1 MENRLVIKK
10 IDFISSF
17 DIYKQDIKIKLYH
30 NNIIL
35 ISNIFWDYPN
45 NQIINWKFIF
55 DYNKSK
61 PINFM
66 ILDDELF
73 NEDNIIG
80 QVTIEPNKLVSDILL
95 TRFDKLLIHDD
106 KSFEYFNLPEPITL
120 ELDIIKES
128 TLIGKIVIDQY
139 IIPKQFTTILKCGN
153 GWDFPDLN
161 PKLNNFP
168 LKKDNEIY
176 QHIKIIDDKF
186 GIDDKSKFD
195 LYSEAFSRI
204 IDEPENNPPLCFG
217 IIGPDNF
224 GKTNFMHNLK
234 NKIIAKEGHYKNDL
248 NPQKIIINFNAW
260 TFESDDTIWASILMN
275 IHDALEQKIGKN
287 KMKWIRVK
295 NALFPDFKSLIFVIL
310 KLLIPVILLI
320 FVIIF
325 NSQINM
331 ISSIIMSFV
340 TAFSFLFLV
349 SDVFSF
355 IKNII
360 FSIADDILKNM
371 EKPDWRKKIGFMN
384 EVKNEFFNFI
394 NPIIKDNNFRLIL
407 MIDDLDRCSVEK
419 IYTVIKALSLL
430 KNSDCP
436 IYIFITYDS
445 IKINDAIKTYYKT
458 KYQINTYQSKILLE
472 KLINIPFC
480 LPCKNI
486 SENLTLINQY
496 INEEYFLNLPKDLI
510 KKIPEEMKI
519 YNNGILDID
528 KTIENYYIYK
538 FPDGDL
544 SNKKRII
551 EEIMSCDSILDTSAI
566 ELSNVVNVIV
576 NTKGEQTSDK
586 LSQIELSIKRNNLT
600 INLLENYYQY
610 IIKIEKD
617 YPNKTRLN
625 NIKNQIYIKF
635 IHLKKDYTNNYYI
648 SLDDTEIKTFQ
659 KIISDTKNS
668 KTVLNNYQVKKI
680 INIYSIARFLL
691 PIFLQS
697 KKQILFYLIVLTENW
712 EDIIIE
718 LTKEINKVK
727 INLSFEHNKVHLEE
741 KNLLDFFI
749 NNDFIQNKL
758 NEFIKVG
765 DFKNYL
771 TKFDIKII
779 DFIELEPYIFNLD
792 RCLIFGN

>member
-35 ISNIFWDYPN
+35 LSNIFWDYPN

-106 KSFEYFNLPEPITL
+106 KSFEYFNFPEPITL

-224 GKTNFMHNLK
+224 GKTNFIHNLK
-234 NKIIAKEGHYKNDL
+234 NKIIAKEGHYKNNL

-310 KLLIPVILLI
+310 KLMIPIILLI

-371 EKPDWRKKIGFMN
+371 EKPDWSKKIGFMN

-486 SENLTLINQY
+486 SENLALLDKY
-496 INEEYFLNLPKDLI
+496 IDDECFLNLPKDLI

-544 SNKKRII
+544 SDKKKII
-551 EEIMSCDSILDTSAI
+551 EEIISCDSILDNAI
-566 ELSNVVNVIV
+566 EFSNVVNVIV

-625 NIKNQIYIKF
+625 NIKNQIYVKF
-635 IHLKKDYTNNYYI
+635 IHLKKDYTNNYYT
-648 SLDDTEIKTFQ
+648 SLDDNEIKTFQ

-668 KTVLNNYQVKKI
+668 KTILNNYQVKKI

-727 INLSFEHNKVHLEE
+727 MNLLSGKCSEE

-749 NNDFIQNKL
+749 NNNYIQNKL
-758 NEFIKVG
+758 NEFIKVD

>member
-55 DYNKSK
+55 DYNKLK

-106 KSFEYFNLPEPITL
+106 ESFEYFNLPEPITL

-234 NKIIAKEGHYKNDL
+234 NKIIAKEGHYKNNL

-275 IHDALEQKIGKN
+275 IHDALEEKIGKN

-310 KLLIPVILLI
+310 KLLIPSILLI

-371 EKPDWRKKIGFMN
+371 EKPDWSKKIGFMN

-496 INEEYFLNLPKDLI
+496 INEECFLNLPSELI

-544 SNKKRII
+544 SDKKKII
-551 EEIMSCDSILDTSAI
+551 EEIISCDSILDNAI
-566 ELSNVVNVIV
+566 EFANVVNVIV

-625 NIKNQIYIKF
+625 NIKNQIYVKF
-635 IHLKKDYTNNYYI
+635 IHLKKDYTNNYYT

-727 INLSFEHNKVHLEE
+727 MNLLSGKCSEE

-749 NNDFIQNKL
+749 NNNYIQNKSDNFL
-758 NEFIKVG
+758 KIDE
-765 DFKNYL
+765 FKNYL

>member
-17 DIYKQDIKIKLYH
+17 DVYKQDIKIKLYH
-30 NNIIL
+30 NNISL
-35 ISNIFWDYPN
+35 TSEIFWDYPN
-45 NQIINWKFIF
+45 NEIINWKFIF
-55 DYNKSK
+55 PYKKSK
-61 PINFM
+61 SIDFL

-80 QVTIEPNKLVSDILL
+80 QVTIEPNKLVIDSSLL
-95 TRFDKLLIHDD
+95 THFNKSLIHSDD
-106 KSFEYFNLPEPITL
+106 SFEYFDFPEPITL
-120 ELDIIKES
+120 EMNIIKE
-128 TLIGKIVIDQY
+128 LKIIGKIVIDQY
-139 IIPKQFTTILKCGN
+139 IIPIQFASILKCGN
-153 GWDFPDLN
+153 GWDFPDLH

-168 LKKDNEIY
+168 LKKNNEIY

-186 GIDDKSKFD
+186 GIDEKSKFD

-204 IDEPENNPPLCFG
+204 IDEPENKPPLCFG

-224 GKTNFMHNLK
+224 GKSNFMHNLK
-234 NKIIAKEGHYKNDL
+234 NKIIAKEGHYKNNL
-248 NPQKIIINFNAW
+248 NSQKIIINFNAW

-275 IHDALEQKIGKN
+275 IHDALEEKIGKN
-287 KMKWIRVK
+287 MMKWIRVK
-295 NALFPDFKSLIFVIL
+295 NALFPDLRSLIFIIL
-310 KLLIPVILLI
+310 KILIPIILLI
-320 FVIIF
+320 LIIIF

-331 ISSIIMSFV
+331 ISSIVISFI

-371 EKPDWRKKIGFMN
+371 EKPDWSKKIGFMN

-458 KYQINTYQSKILLE
+458 KYQINTHQSKILLE

-486 SENLTLINQY
+486 SENLSLINQY
-496 INEEYFLNLPKDLI
+496 IDEEYFLNLPKDLI

-519 YNNGILDID
+519 YNNDILDID
-528 KTIENYYIYK
+528 KTIENYYIHK
-538 FPDGDL
+538 FPNGEL
-544 SNKKRII
+544 SDKKRIL
-551 EEIMSCDSILDTSAI
+551 EEIKLLDDINNNSTI
-566 ELSNVVNVIV
+566 ELSNSVNVVI
-576 NTKGEQTSDK
+576 NTKGEQISDK
-586 LSQIELSIKRNNLT
+586 LEQIELSIKRSNLT

-617 YPNKTRLN
+617 YSNQTRLN
-625 NIKNQIYIKF
+625 NIKNQIYVKF
-635 IHLKKDYTNNYYI
+635 IHLKKDYTNNYYT
-648 SLDDTEIKTFQ
+648 SLDDNEIKTFQ

-718 LTKEINKVK
+718 LTKEINKIK
-727 INLSFEHNKVHLEE
+727 MNLLSKECLEE
-741 KNLLDFFI
+741 KNLIDFFI
-749 NNDFIQNKL
+749 NNDFIQNKSDNFL
-758 NEFIKVG
+758 KIDE
-765 DFKNYL
+765 FKNYL

>member
-17 DIYKQDIKIKLYH
+17 DVYKQDIKIKLYH
-30 NNIIL
+30 NNISLTSEIL
-35 ISNIFWDYPN
+35 WDYPN
-45 NQIINWKFIF
+45 NEIINWKFIF

-80 QVTIEPNKLVSDILL
+80 QVTIEPNKLVIDSFLL
-95 TRFDKLLIHDD
+95 TSFNKSLIHSDD
-106 KSFEYFNLPEPITL
+106 SFEYFDFPEPITL

-128 TLIGKIVIDQY
+128 KLIGKIVIDQY
-139 IIPKQFTTILKCGN
+139 IIPKQFTSILKCGN
-153 GWDFPDLN
+153 GWNYPDLN

-186 GIDDKSKFD
+186 GIDEKSKFD

-204 IDEPENNPPLCFG
+204 IDEPENKPPLCFG

-234 NKIIAKEGHYKNDL
+234 NKIIAKEGHYKNNL

-310 KLLIPVILLI
+310 KLLIPIILLI
-320 FVIIF
+320 LIIIF

-331 ISSIIMSFV
+331 ISSIIMSV
-340 TAFSFLFLV
+340 ITGFSFLFLV

-371 EKPDWRKKIGFMN
+371 EKPDWSKKIGFMN

-419 IYTVIKALSLL
+419 IYTVIKALLLL

-486 SENLTLINQY
+486 SENLSLINHY
-496 INEEYFLNLPKDLI
+496 IDEECFLNLPKDLI

-544 SNKKRII
+544 SDKKKII
-551 EEIMSCDSILDTSAI
+551 EEIISCDSILDNAI
-566 ELSNVVNVIV
+566 ELSNSVNVIV

-586 LSQIELSIKRNNLT
+586 LAQIELSIKRNNLT

-625 NIKNQIYIKF
+625 NIKNQIYVKF
-635 IHLKKDYTNNYYI
+635 IHLKKDYTNNYYT
-648 SLDDTEIKTFQ
+648 SLDDNEIKTFQ

-668 KTVLNNYQVKKI
+668 KTLLNNYQVKKI

-727 INLSFEHNKVHLEE
+727 INLSSKECSEE

-749 NNDFIQNKL
+749 NNNFIQNKSDNFL
-758 NEFIKVG
+758 KIDE
-765 DFKNYL
+765 FKNYL
-771 TKFDIKII
+771 SKFDIKII
-779 DFIELEPYIFNLD
+779 DFIELEPYIFNFD
-792 RCLIFGN
+792 ICFIFGN

>member
-17 DIYKQDIKIKLYH
+17 DVYKQDIKIKLYH
-30 NNIIL
+30 NNISL
-35 ISNIFWDYPN
+35 TSEIFWDYPN
-45 NQIINWKFIF
+45 NEIINWKFIF

-80 QVTIEPNKLVSDILL
+80 QVTIEPNKLVIDSFLL
-95 TRFDKLLIHDD
+95 TSFNKSLIHSDD
-106 KSFEYFNLPEPITL
+106 SFEYFDFPEPITL

-128 TLIGKIVIDQY
+128 KLIGKIVIDQY
-139 IIPKQFTTILKCGN
+139 IIPKQFTSILKCGN
-153 GWDFPDLN
+153 GWNYPDLN

-186 GIDDKSKFD
+186 GIDEKSKFD

-204 IDEPENNPPLCFG
+204 IDEPENKPPLCFG

-234 NKIIAKEGHYKNDL
+234 NKIIAKEGHYKNNL

-310 KLLIPVILLI
+310 KLLIPIILLI
-320 FVIIF
+320 LIIIF

-331 ISSIIMSFV
+331 ISSIIMSV
-340 TAFSFLFLV
+340 ITGFSFLFLV

-371 EKPDWRKKIGFMN
+371 EKPDWSKKIGFMN

-419 IYTVIKALSLL
+419 IYTVIKALLLL

-486 SENLTLINQY
+486 SENLSLINHY
-496 INEEYFLNLPKDLI
+496 IDEECFLNLPKDLI

-544 SNKKRII
+544 SDKKKII
-551 EEIMSCDSILDTSAI
+551 EEIISCDSILDNAI
-566 ELSNVVNVIV
+566 ELSNSVNVIV

-586 LSQIELSIKRNNLT
+586 LAQIELSIKRNNLT

-625 NIKNQIYIKF
+625 NIKNQIYVKF
-635 IHLKKDYTNNYYI
+635 IHLKKDYTNNYYT

-668 KTVLNNYQVKKI
+668 KTLLNNYQVKKI

-727 INLSFEHNKVHLEE
+727 INLLSKECSEE

-749 NNDFIQNKL
+749 NNNFIQNKSDNFL
-758 NEFIKVG
+758 KIDE
-765 DFKNYL
+765 FKNYL
-771 TKFDIKII
+771 SKFDIKII